1 MKICIIQQNGKIM
14 NRKIV
19 AFVQARSDSTRL
31 PGKVLKEIIAKPMI
45 IHQLIRTKLSH
56 YIDEIILLTSDLE
69 SDDKLASII
78 ELNGFNLFRGD
89 KDNVLKR
96 FFDCAEILNLDDNDV
111 IVRLTGDCPLHD
123 SMIIDESIKAFLEND
138 CDYLA
143 NCIEPIYPDG
153 FDVEVFSFKSLK
165 KAFSGATKKSEL
177 EHVTPYIRNS
187 NKFKIKNLEKEIY
200 YPKLRL
206 TVDEEKDFLL
216 VKAIY
221 EYFAKSIFSFN
232 EIIEFLNNNKKL
244 KESNLDIQRN
254 EGYLKSLK
262 EDNDK

>member
-1 MKICIIQQNGKIM
+1 M

-96 FFDCAEILNLDDNDV
+96 FFDCAEILNLDD
-111 IVRLTGDCPLHD
+111 L
-123 SMIIDESIKAFLEND
+123 S
-138 CDYLA
+138 
-143 NCIEPIYPDG
+143 
-153 FDVEVFSFKSLK
+153 
-165 KAFSGATKKSEL
+165 
-177 EHVTPYIRNS
+177 
-187 NKFKIKNLEKEIY
+187 
-200 YPKLRL
+200 
-206 TVDEEKDFLL
+206 
-216 VKAIY
+216 
-221 EYFAKSIFSFN
+221 
-232 EIIEFLNNNKKL
+232 
-244 KESNLDIQRN
+244 
-254 EGYLKSLK
+254 
-262 EDNDK
+262 